1 MKMKTLAL
9 LGALSITACGGGGGG
24 DGGSIDDDDRNLPPA
39 RPTAGVIG
47 VAFDG
52 LIINGDVRIY
62 DFTGAVKG
70 TLLGETKTDGQGL
83 YAIELSTA
91 SKPIL
96 IEIDGGYYIE
106 EASGI
111 QVQVDRS
118 KGRKLLAVEYY
129 ESGSALDV
137 SATFFSTVA
146 TGLVEYIVSQQGLG
160 VDVAI
165 ERAYQQVDAWA
176 GFDTRRTI
184 PVDVSDPASATPYI
198 TDAHRYGYV
207 AAGISTITK
216 AVGDATDAGLHD
228 TYTSIGFI
236 QTAYDDVKVDGLLDG
251 NGSKGRI
258 TFGNVMIDANTYRS
272 ELALKILQFVRSGRN
287 YAGLEF
293 NEVLPFASQV
303 NLYTG
308 DLFGTVAA
316 PDIKLSAPTITQFI
330 PANGAVINGSY
341 PATVTVIDQYGA
353 ERIDYYVD
361 DVYVDTDDPRNEI
374 REIDTVSLVNGR
386 HKIHVEV
393 TNFMGNKASQT
404 RNIIVNNR
412 ELGPIGTA
420 DPTLS
425 SPRITQF
432 VPADGTIIRG
442 SYPVSVLVDD
452 EYGIATINYY
462 VDGQYVAAGNPGN
475 SRRDIDTLNFTNGW
489 HTLRVDVTNFMGN
502 RTSLTRNVIVN
513 NGELALSGTGVREF
527 WYDGNHRNF
536 GDFLVMNCP
545 FEFSI
550 NDSTGFGIKVAKI
563 GEVVLLVESNAA
575 GGSAPISSSLVPD
588 VIPQRDHETVC
599 QNATITASDRI
610 NNNYTFPFRVTK
622 TLDYVDVR
630 MSGIRS
636 KITCRWF
643 ANESC

>member
-9 LGALSITACGGGGGG
+9 LGALSLTACGGGGGG

-39 RPTAGVIG
+39 RPKAGVIG

-83 YAIELSTA
+83 YSIELSTA

-118 KGRKLLAVEYY
+118 KGRKLFAVDYY
-129 ESGSALDV
+129 ESGAALDV
-137 SATFFSTVA
+137 SATFFSTIA

-207 AAGISTITK
+207 AAGISTFTK
-216 AVGDATDAGLHD
+216 AVGDATNAGLHG

-236 QTAYDDVKVDGLLDG
+236 QTAYDDVKADGLLNG

-258 TFGNVMIDANTYRS
+258 TFANVTIDSNTYRS
-272 ELALKILQFVRSGRN
+272 ELAVKILQFVRGGRDLT
-287 YAGLEF
+287 GLSF
-293 NEVLPFASQV
+293 DDVLPFASQI
-303 NLYTG
+303 NLYAG
-308 DLFGTVAA
+308 DMFGVVDA
-316 PDIKLSAPTITQFI
+316 PDIKLSTPTITQFI
-330 PANGAVINGSY
+330 PAEGAVINGNY
-341 PATVTVIDQYGA
+341 PATITVNDQYGA

-361 DVYVDTDDPRNEI
+361 DVYVETDDPRNAI

-393 TNFMGNKASQT
+393 TNFMGNKVSQT
-404 RNIIVNNR
+404 RNVVVNNR

-432 VPADGTIIRG
+432 VPADGTVIRG
-442 SYPVSVLVDD
+442 SYPVSVLVNDD
-452 EYGIATINYY
+452 YGVATVNYY
-462 VDGQYVAAGNPGN
+462 VDGRYVAAGDPRNTVMN
-475 SRRDIDTLNFTNGW
+475 IDTLNFTNGW

-513 NGELALSGTGVREF
+513 NGELALSGTGMREF
-527 WYDGNHRNF
+527 WSSNPYSVD
-536 GDFLVMNCP
+536 MNCP
-545 FEFSI
+545 FEFTV
-550 NDSTGFGIKVAKI
+550 NDTTGFGIKVAKY
-563 GEVVLLVESNAA
+563 GETVLLVESNAE
-575 GGSAPISSSLVPD
+575 GGASPVSTSVSFSEVPNER
-588 VIPQRDHETVC
+588 QTVC
-599 QNATITASDRI
+599 QSGTITASDRI
-610 NNNYTFPFRVTK
+610 NNNYAFPFRVTK
-622 TLDYVDVR
+622 TLDFFDIR
-630 MSGIRS
+630 MSGVRL
-636 KITCRWF
+636 KMTCRWF

>member
-1 MKMKTLAL
+1 MKMKTMAL
-9 LGALSITACGGGGGG
+9 LGALLSLTACGGGG
-24 DGGSIDDDDRNLPPA
+24 DGGNIDDDDRNLPDE
-39 RPTAGVIG
+39 RPTAGVKG

-52 LIINGDVRIY
+52 LIINGDVRIF

-83 YAIELSTA
+83 YSIELSTA

-129 ESGSALDV
+129 ESGAALDV

-165 ERAYQQVDAWA
+165 ERAYQQVDTWA

-207 AAGISTITK
+207 PAGISTFTK
-216 AVGDATDAGLHD
+216 VVGDATDAGLHD

-236 QTAYDDVKVDGLLDG
+236 QTAYDDVKADGMLDG

-258 TFGNVMIDANTYRS
+258 TFGNVTIDANTYRS
-272 ELALKILQFVRSGRN
+272 ELAVKILQFVRSGRN

-308 DLFGTVAA
+308 ELFGTVDA
-316 PDIKLSAPTITQFI
+316 PDIKLSTPTIAQFI
-330 PANGAVINGSY
+330 PTEGAVINGSY
-341 PATVTVIDQYGA
+341 PATVTVNDQYGA

-361 DVYVDTDDPRNEI
+361 DVYIETDDPRNAI

-393 TNFMGNKASQT
+393 TNFMGNKVSQT
-404 RNIIVNNR
+404 RNVVVNNR

-432 VPADGTIIRG
+432 VPADGTVIRG
-442 SYPVSVLVDD
+442 SYPVSVLVNDD
-452 EYGIATINYY
+452 YGIATINYY

-513 NGELALSGTGVREF
+513 NGELALSGTGMREF
-527 WYDGNHRNF
+527 WSSNPYSVD
-536 GDFLVMNCP
+536 MNCP
-545 FEFSI
+545 FEFTV
-550 NDSTGFGIKVAKI
+550 NDTTGFGIKVAKY
-563 GEVVLLVESNAA
+563 GETVLLVESNAE
-575 GGSAPISSSLVPD
+575 GGASPVSTSVSFSEVPNER
-588 VIPQRDHETVC
+588 QTVC
-599 QNATITASDRI
+599 QSGTITASDRI
-610 NNNYTFPFRVTK
+610 NNNYAFPFKVTK
-622 TLDYVDVR
+622 TLDFFDIR
-630 MSGIRS
+630 MSGVRL
-636 KITCRWF
+636 KMTCRWF